1 MVPMGLLGSFGLQE
15 LVLVLLIVIFLF
27 GARKIPE
34 IARGLGEGIRG
45 FRTSL
50 RGGDDDGHDE
60 GEAGAAPKKSKLV
73 MVLRVWVAKSSSSRV
88 NVTVGLPVPG
98 VTV

>member
-1 MVPMGLLGSFGLQE
+1 MAPLALFGTFGIQE
-15 LVLVLLIVIFLF
+15 LLVILLIVVFLF

-50 RGGDDDGHDE
+50 KGDEEETDKPQKAS
-60 GEAGAAPKKSKLV
+60 EAPNSTE
-73 MVLRVWVAKSSSSRV
+73 R
-88 NVTVGLPVPG
+88 
-98 VTV
+98 

>member
-1 MVPMGLLGSFGLQE
+1 MVSLAFFGPVGMTELL
-15 LVLVLLIVIFLF
+15 VILLIVVFLF

-50 RGGDDDGHDE
+50 KGVDE
-60 GEAGAAPKKSKLV
+60 NADEPQQNSEAANSPDK
-73 MVLRVWVAKSSSSRV
+73 
-88 NVTVGLPVPG
+88 
-98 VTV
+98 